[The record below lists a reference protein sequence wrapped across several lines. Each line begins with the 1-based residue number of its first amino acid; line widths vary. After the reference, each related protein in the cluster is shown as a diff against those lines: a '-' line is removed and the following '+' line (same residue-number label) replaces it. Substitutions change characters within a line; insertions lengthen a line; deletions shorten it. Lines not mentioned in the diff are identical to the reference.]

1 MPHVYKPLLSSLV
14 LLIALL
20 LLPSAVLATI
30 QFPDKIVFEGKKYEL
45 CNSPIGDYFTRF
57 PDRQPKIVV
66 RNTGLYRGY
75 IATFDFDI
83 GNMFLK
89 DIEAYKEIISRPSGA
104 TYTSWQSVL
113 TEVVPGKERLS
124 IDWFSGLLILPNG
137 YSRQLG
143 YDEYFCEL
151 RYEAYMLLEIDNGK
165 FIRSKKFASF
175 EDWTTFQQKQ
185 YEAFKKTPAYKDVF
199 KELSVSGRSEEKT
212 NEIIRDS
219 ILDRSKKILV
229 D

>member
-1 MPHVYKPLLSSLV
+1 MFCSFVLV
-14 LLIALL
+14 IAAMFT
-20 LLPSAVLATI
+20 PCAVFATI
-30 QFPDKIVFEGKKYEL
+30 QQPDKIVFEGKKYEL

-57 PDRQPKIVV
+57 PDRQPKVVV

-137 YSRQLG
+137 DSRQLG

-165 FIRSKKFASF
+165 FVRSKKFVSF

-185 YEAFKKTPAYKDVF
+185 YEAFKKTQAYMDVF